1 MGLWEDKGYFER
13 KRGKRGKNL
22 DKEDFFHK
30 EKKIIKSQVKYFL
43 NLLKIILILKIV
55 SVNFI

>member
-30 EKKIIKSQVKYFL
+30 EKIILKSQVKNFKNFL
-43 NLLKIILILKIV
+43 K
-55 SVNFI
+55 